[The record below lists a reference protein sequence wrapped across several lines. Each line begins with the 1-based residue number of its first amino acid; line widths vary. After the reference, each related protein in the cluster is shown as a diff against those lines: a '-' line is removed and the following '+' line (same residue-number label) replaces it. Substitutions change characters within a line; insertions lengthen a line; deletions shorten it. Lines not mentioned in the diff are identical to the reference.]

1 MTADPGTSLGALG
14 LLIGFPLLLL
24 GGIWVL
30 GWLEDWMLRPY
41 ERAVEIERLLAEAE
55 ETDELERAVIAIVAD
70 VADPPARGAE
80 RRSLQGTAG

>member
-14 LLIGFPLLLL
+14 LLVGFPLLLL

-41 ERAVEIERLLAEAE
+41 ERAVEIERLLAEAD
-55 ETDELERAVIAIVAD
+55 ETDELERAVIAVVAD
-70 VADPPARGAE
+70 VADPPPRRVK